1 MTNGVVYDFI
11 YTARVTGRLNSAKNR
26 RLLTARSDPAWAINA
41 TVLPHQSYNNKTPSE
56 YYG

>member
-1 MTNGVVYDFI
+1 MTKKQGYDFI

-41 TVLPHQSYNNKTPSE
+41 TVLPN
-56 YYG
+56 